1 MKGSWRQWGGAG
13 TKTSMCCVHTQ
24 LWLYGITTTV
34 LTAPDSTGQTFC
46 IHLLNY
52 THTRHFSLHYKMWTS
67 RTLRS
72 CSLKEELYLMTSLHL
87 YGLYLTFGSV
97 VTNYWNSYCRC
108 YIATASPAKFQAA
121 VEKAGLTFELPQAV
135 RELDKLA
142 TRYENLERSA
152 TWCKDWED
160 RLRQKIQ
167 SVSAVRK
174 NRGTYY
180 IWLCRCYYPDWTS
193 NFMWVRSG
201 DCGSLVLDL
210 CTSLSECSKW
220 CWCERSPVTPLMD
233 FGLNC
238 HKTCLCICSVMSY
251 TTNQLTVCTNCVQ
264 SSCQNTNV
272 TVYERINS
280 SSFLRV

>member
-1 MKGSWRQWGGAG
+1 MKGSWRQWRGAG

-52 THTRHFSLHYKMWTS
+52 THTRHFSLHYKTWAS

-72 CSLKEELYLMTSLHL
+72 CSLQEELCLMTSLHL

-97 VTNYWNSYCRC
+97 VINYWNSYCRC

-121 VEKAGLTFELPQAV
+121 VEKAGLTFDLPQAV
-135 RELDKLA
+135 LELDKLA
-142 TRYENLERSA
+142 TRYENLERSV

-160 RLRQKIQ
+160 RLREKIQ

-180 IWLCRCYYPDWTS
+180 IWLCRCYCT
-193 NFMWVRSG
+193 
-201 DCGSLVLDL
+201 VLL
-210 CTSLSECSKW
+210 QKPW
-220 CWCERSPVTPLMD
+220 
-233 FGLNC
+233 FGR
-238 HKTCLCICSVMSY
+238 
-251 TTNQLTVCTNCVQ
+251 LTVCGWGQVIVAALSSICAPPYLNVVNDVDGKGLLSPLWWTLVWTVIQLVFVFVQ
-264 SSCQNTNV
+264 WCHTPQ
-272 TVYERINS
+272 INELFALTMFS
-280 SSFLRV
+280 LPAKTLMSLYMKE